1 MNIDM
6 HAHIFT
12 WEALRNVD
20 RKYKAYTPRLIID
33 AKGRY
38 FTIINGRSSGPLEP
52 MEQFYDVTKRI
63 KMMDDEKV
71 DVQVLSVTP
80 GNFCYDVPLEA
91 GLAISVAQNDAI
103 AEIVAAY
110 PGRFVGSATVPLQD
124 MDMAVEELDRAV
136 RDLGFTSVEI
146 GSNIAGRNLDSL
158 DLWPFY
164 EKVQELEIP
173 IIVHPTNV
181 AGSDRMQRYYLSNI
195 IGNLLDTT
203 IAIGSVIFGGVLE
216 KYKKLRFCWAHGGGF
231 FPYQIGR
238 FDHGYSVRTEPRVN
252 ISRLPSEYVKTMY
265 FDTITHGVSA
275 LRFLIDSMGSD
286 KVLLG
291 TDFPWD
297 MGEYDTVSTI
307 MEMNS
312 LEMKDKEKVLGGN
325 SSKLFKIESK

>member
-12 WEALRNVD
+12 REALSKIE
-20 RKYKAYTPRLIID
+20 RKYKAYAPRLLLD

-38 FTIINGRSSGPLEP
+38 FTIINGRSSGPVEP
-52 MEQFYDVTKRI
+52 MEQYYDVKKRI

-80 GNFCYDVPLEA
+80 GNFCYDAPSEA

-103 AEIVAAY
+103 ANIVAAY
-110 PGRFVGSATVPLQD
+110 PGRFIGSATTPLQD
-124 MDMAVEELDRAV
+124 VDVAVEELDRAV
-136 RDLGFTSVEI
+136 KDLGFTSVEI
-146 GSNIAGRNLDSL
+146 GSNVAGRNLDSL
-158 DLWPFY
+158 ELWPFY
-164 EKVQELEIP
+164 EKVQELDIP

-181 AGSDRMQRYYLSNI
+181 AGTDRMQRYYLSNI
-195 IGNLLDTT
+195 IGNPLDTT
-203 IAIGSVIFGGVLE
+203 IAIGSVIFGGILE
-216 KYKKLRFCWAHGGGF
+216 KYERLKFCWAHGGGF

-238 FDHGYSVRTEPRVN
+238 FDHGYSVRTESKVN
-252 ISRLPSEYVKTMY
+252 ISKSPSEYLKTMY
-265 FDTITHGVSA
+265 FDTITHSVPA

-297 MGEYDTVSTI
+297 MGEYETVSTI
-307 MEMNS
+307 TGMNS
-312 LEMKDKEKVLGGN
+312 LVAEDKERMLGGN
-325 SSKLFKIESK
+325 SSKLFKIKSR